1 MANSQYATV
10 REEKG
15 IIYLY
20 MKTAE
25 RSHFPSKLWEKVKL
39 SRNFEK
45 AVYQINENLV
55 FWDNF
60 IRQKCKQRFI
70 KITQYLIRMRKLKLR
85 RQKLLVPVQTKIER
99 REKRREE
106 KALVAAKL
114 DSAIEKQLLDRLKKG
129 TYQDIYNFP
138 QKAFN
143 KALEEEHIEEE
154 EAESEAESE
163 EMEMEMETE
172 TETAS
177 GSRQKQRLT
186 DFTEEFIEAPD
197 TDSDDDDDDDVAG
210 GDDDSDLEISD
221 AESES
226 GEKQQVDMP
235 SDFESD
241 DSDIEVSAL
250 NFPLRSFKEILQ
262 FNRSFFVSSRILD
275 RAVKVC
281 RRKNQQLRN
290 QNQRKRD
297 ILKSNM
303 KWNRRSHGKKCDI
316 NFIILLKEILINL
329 HSHIEQNETKIH
341 LDHSFIFELFTF
353 ILQIN
358 KPNKTDHIVRQQ
370 ITIKSVFLFSTHTI
384 RYLQNGPKLKPKR
397 TKRCIT
403 FSLNRKKITDKIL
416 SRKKRTIFFI
426 FQVIYIRVKK
436 KILRVK

>member
-1 MANSQYATV
+1 MTGLCTRVSCPLANSKYATV

-45 AVYQINENLV
+45 AIYQINENLV
-55 FWDNF
+55 FWDNY

-114 DSAIEKQLLDRLKKG
+114 DSAIEKQLLERLKKG

-154 EAESEAESE
+154 DAESEAEDEEISE
-163 EMEMEMETE
+163 TEMEMEMENE
-172 TETAS
+172 
-177 GSRQKQRLT
+177 GPSRQKSRLN
-186 DFTEEFIEAPD
+186 DLTEEFVEAPS
-197 TDSDDDDDDDVAG
+197 DSDEDDDEDDDNDGAD
-210 GDDDSDLEISD
+210 DDDSDLEMSD

-226 GEKQQVDMP
+226 GDKQQVEVP

-241 DSDIEVSAL
+241 DSDIEVSL
-250 NFPLRSFKEILQ
+250 HSFKIQINELNKLK
-262 FNRSFFVSSRILD
+262 FDNGLLAFVLFSRIWD
-275 RAVKVC
+275 RAVNAC
-281 RRKNQQLRN
+281 RRINQWLRN
-290 QNQRKRD
+290 QNQRRRD
-297 ILKSNM
+297 TLKLNM
-303 KWNRRSHGKKCDI
+303 KWKPKSHGKKLDI
-316 NFIILLKEILINL
+316 KF
-329 HSHIEQNETKIH
+329 
-341 LDHSFIFELFTF
+341 F
-353 ILQIN
+353 LQ
-358 KPNKTDHIVRQQ
+358 
-370 ITIKSVFLFSTHTI
+370 F
-384 RYLQNGPKLKPKR
+384 Y
-397 TKRCIT
+397 
-403 FSLNRKKITDKIL
+403 
-416 SRKKRTIFFI
+416 
-426 FQVIYIRVKK
+426 
-436 KILRVK
+436 